1 MKRILFSALC
11 CLICVFASADVVT
24 KEKALEIAG
33 VFGGEGQLTKSM
45 ASGASIAYEVYPPDA
60 PSPYHQPACYVI
72 NYDGGGFAVIAAN
85 DVARPILAYSKAG
98 KFDPQNMSS
107 AQKEW
112 FEGIANAIY
121 HSSEIR
127 FNVSANTKA
136 EWAALNSGNGPQR
149 GNDVVLETA
158 AWTQREPFNNK
169 IPFVLGK
176 ACPTG
181 CVSTAGA
188 ILMRY
193 YKHPEAGNGTI
204 PGYNW
209 YDATFPDRTLGDK
222 YDWDAMPLKYEQ
234 GSYSDHQAEQVAQLM
249 YDIGTSI
256 KTEYLGSSSGASMYK
271 LRSALISYFGYD
283 PNMIYMERWMLKQS
297 NADKVWESV
306 IRKEIDEHRLV
317 LMDGS
322 TSDYKSSH
330 AFVVC
335 GYSGDYF
342 CFNWGWGE
350 SEWYG
355 LLTPVEG
362 YDDQMSKYPIG
373 QNILYNIHPNEG
385 GTGGEP
391 VIFAGGIRFSTWH
404 YQKSVPFKFCID
416 ISNASLDISCEIEA
430 TYALIDK
437 DRNIKEI
444 IKNEIITMN
453 IYPGGWGSSSNN
465 YLCTVTKDFCETDEF
480 ALCYRL
486 KGDADWI
493 VADAAPGATL
503 KMKPQANIQDA
514 ISVYI
519 DNSSATYAEM
529 PMKIFH
535 FSMPMNVAIR
545 FDRQSD
551 GAVLGDTVSVE
562 RSSYGNTHY
571 WYDSFTKPAQKEFQN
586 CTKSFRAMPG
596 ETWDV
601 TFYDIKDS
609 YTISLKF

>member
-72 NYDGGGFAVIAAN
+72 NYDSGGFAVIAAN

-127 FNVSANTKA
+127 FNVSANTMA

-234 GSYSDHQAEQVAQLM
+234 GSYSDHQAEQVSQLM

-256 KTEYLGSSSGASMYK
+256 ETQYFESSSGASMYK
-271 LRSALISYFGYD
+271 LRSSLIKYFGYD
-283 PNMIYMERWMLKQS
+283 PNMIYMERWMLKQT
-297 NADKVWESV
+297 NADKVWEST

-322 TSDYKSSH
+322 SPDYKSSH

-350 SEWYG
+350 SEWFG

-362 YDDQMSKYPIG
+362 YDDQMTKYPMG
-373 QNILYNIHPNEG
+373 QAIIYNIHPDEG
-385 GTGGEP
+385 GTGGAP
-391 VIFAGGIRFSTWH
+391 VILADHIWFSTWH
-404 YQKSVPFKFCID
+404 YQKNIPFRLYIVS
-416 ISNASLDISCEIEA
+416 SNAALDVYYEYET
-430 TYALIDK
+430 TYALVDK
-437 DRNIKEI
+437 DKNIKEI
-444 IKNEIITMN
+444 VLVKNNEICM
-453 IYPGGWGSSSNN
+453 
-465 YLCTVTKDFCETDEF
+465 VTKDFCETDEF
-480 ALCYRL
+480 VLCYRL

-535 FSMPMNVAIR
+535 FSMPNNVAVK
-545 FDRQSD
+545 FVRQSD
-551 GAVLGDTVSVE
+551 GAILGDPVSTE
-562 RSSYGNTHY
+562 RTSYGNTHY
-571 WYDSFTKPAQKEFQN
+571 WYNGFTKPAQKEIQN
-586 CTKSFRAMPG
+586 CTKSFRAVPG

-609 YTISLKF
+609 YSITIKF